1 MSKLQRV
8 NLCFYAIIL
17 LSFYTIQV
25 SSNPINQ
32 RPTPTLQRRQVVIT
46 STITSTTTVATK
58 VITGIKDGSRSIET
72 YSPSKPKKCDGPVK
86 FSKIQLVAM
95 KSSKTLNFIVSG
107 KTSINIAN
115 AFALMLKIYG
125 TLVKTSIYWDN
136 KRSVENISSCPTTVC
151 DIQRDQ
157 STIIFNYTT
166 SLPDELLDNNLSGRS
181 AYVSLSVLDE
191 EDNVL
196 GCITTSFNGI
206 VTDLIPYLFN
216 IPLICGVIAAVI
228 CIAARSRLKEHDKK
242 EHEKNHDGH
251 DNHYRDEIHKNHEN
265 HTKHTHITHPSSQG
279 GLGSENPQSTPY
291 NDPSGNLQPT
301 SQSTAY
307 SDPSGN
313 LQPTSQS
320 TPYSDPSGNSG
331 NNFHTAYDPTSGKS
345 TTPAQTPITQHPP
358 PSNQAPSIYDIIR
371 IAQFFVT
378 TALISL
384 PGIPY
389 GYRDVMSKLG
399 WAIGLPNSIVFNI
412 VLLSNIA
419 DERVRGGIC
428 HMGNICS
435 NLITSLVAYNSDST
449 CTDLSQPTPSSID
462 TGITSFGKQLGVPDY
477 NFFFIVLISFCFALG
492 IVLILVLLIWLFAW
506 LCKKLQTSLWK
517 EWSILKTVMEN
528 LPLLILAF
536 YQLVLI
542 KDCWLFI
549 FLAAICVVFLSLGTM
564 IFCGYK
570 ILRPYFLGNW
580 DEYKKPSYVIFYG
593 SLYTQYNENE
603 DKSSNRVWFSI
614 FATTYDFLRAI
625 IIGLGQRS
633 AVLQIIGLLVT
644 ETILFFL
651 LVKHKP
657 YKHRWM
663 NRLKISV
670 SVVQFI
676 YTILLI
682 PFFGNTPLLYRL
694 IIDYIMKSVQFILT
708 ILIVTITIL
717 TLSLIIKNLM
727 NKKSKNDEKD
737 DDDDRRKIIEET
749 KI

>member
-1 MSKLQRV
+1 MSKLRRV

-25 SSNPINQ
+25 LSNPINQ

-46 STITSTTTVATK
+46 STSTSTTTDATK
-58 VITGIKDGSRSIET
+58 VITVIEDGPRSIET

-86 FSKIQLVAM
+86 FSKIQLIAM
-95 KSSKTLNFIVSG
+95 KSSKALNFIVSG
-107 KTSINIAN
+107 KTSINIDN
-115 AFALMLKIYG
+115 AF
-125 TLVKTSIYWDN
+125 VKTSIYWDN

-228 CIAARSRLKEHDKK
+228 CIAARSRKKEHDKK

-251 DNHYRDEIHKNHEN
+251 DRDEIHKNHEN

-399 WAIGLPNSIVFNI
+399 WAIGLPNSIVLNI

-462 TGITSFGKQLGVPDY
+462 TGLTSFGKQLGVPDY
-477 NFFFIVLISFCFALG
+477 NFFFIVLISFCFAL
-492 IVLILVLLIWLFAW
+492 LILFYYPITL
-506 LCKKLQTSLWK
+506 
-517 EWSILKTVMEN
+517 
-528 LPLLILAF
+528 LAF

-580 DEYKKPSYVIFYG
+580 NEYKKPSYVIFYG

-682 PFFGNTPLLYRL
+682 SFFGNTPLSYRL
-694 IIDYIMKSVQFILT
+694 IIDNIMKFVQFILT
-708 ILIVTITIL
+708 TLIFIITIL
-717 TLSLIIKNLM
+717 NLTLIIKNLM

>member
-1 MSKLQRV
+1 
-8 NLCFYAIIL
+8 
-17 LSFYTIQV
+17 
-25 SSNPINQ
+25 
-32 RPTPTLQRRQVVIT
+32 
-46 STITSTTTVATK
+46 
-58 VITGIKDGSRSIET
+58 
-72 YSPSKPKKCDGPVK
+72 
-86 FSKIQLVAM
+86 
-95 KSSKTLNFIVSG
+95 
-107 KTSINIAN
+107 
-115 AFALMLKIYG
+115 
-125 TLVKTSIYWDN
+125 
-136 KRSVENISSCPTTVC
+136 
-151 DIQRDQ
+151 
-157 STIIFNYTT
+157 
-166 SLPDELLDNNLSGRS
+166 NNLSGRS

-301 SQSTAY
+301 SQSTPY

-506 LCKKLQTSLWK
+506 LS
-517 EWSILKTVMEN
+517 
-528 LPLLILAF
+528 F

-633 AVLQIIGLLVT
+633 AVVQITGLLVT

-651 LVKHKP
+651 LVIHKP
-657 YKHRWM
+657 YKHRCM

-682 PFFGNTPLLYRL
+682 SFFGNTPLLYRL